1 MRALEEIDCEFVV
14 RDDAGG
20 ISRTSRALGDV
31 HATPAQVRGACARRR
46 ASTNESRDES
56 ESPVA
61 TASSVARA
69 VRDAVFADG
78 ALTEVLRPGWRREEA
93 TTRSALAWH
102 PRREILATADD
113 GGRCVARDVSRDGKG
128 GIRAHRGDENEENE
142 DGETTT
148 LRHRAHGRC
157 ARMAWRPGHGRAL
170 ALVGASGTCVWTRE
184 RRGTRATSAVAS
196 ETGALSPIDAA
207 KVRAMAASG
216 TSGKMFGYRWRL
228 TMYNER
234 GAHDAGPMAPPGGAC
249 AAESVSWS
257 PCGRLLATCS
267 RKSRVIHC
275 WDVSAGTYSPLGGG
289 AAGVSE
295 VAFSPCG
302 GYLFAAHVGE
312 GFSVWRCDD
321 MTCRKWSTNGREVTA
336 VTWGEVKGKSGRA
349 PVALVATRGSAK
361 ISAVHLSPRNA
372 VSEIAAHVLPLELPD
387 IVASSSDSGSS
398 DRDIADMAWDA
409 TSSRLCLILRGGDKD
424 GVVAVYATRTIN
436 IVSASLIGYFDS
448 TDDDANA
455 RARATALRVSA
466 PRPVD
471 ARRVRATIAVAFE
484 TGDVAL
490 VPLTFADPAR
500 AE

>member
-1 MRALEEIDCEFVV
+1 MRALEEIDCEFVA
-14 RDDAGG
+14 RDDAGV
-20 ISRTSRALGDV
+20 IARTSRALGDV
-31 HATPAQVRGACARRR
+31 HATPAQVRGACARRG
-46 ASTNESRDES
+46 STNESRADS
-56 ESPVA
+56 FDSPVA
-61 TASSVARA
+61 TVSSVARA
-69 VRDAVFADG
+69 VRDVVFADG
-78 ALTEVLRPGWRREEA
+78 ALTEVMPSRARRDDA

-102 PRREILATADD
+102 PRREILATAD
-113 GGRCVARDVSRDGKG
+113 GSGRCVARDVSRDAKG
-128 GIRAHRGDENEENE
+128 GIRTHRGDENEENE
-142 DGETTT
+142 DGEVTT

-157 ARMAWRPGHGRAL
+157 ERMAWRPGHGRAL

-216 TSGKMFGYRWRL
+216 TSGKVSGYRWRL
-228 TMYNER
+228 TIYNER

-257 PCGRLLATCS
+257 PCGRLLAACS

-275 WDVSAGTYSPLGGG
+275 WDVSAGTYCPLGGG
-289 AAGVSE
+289 GAGVSE

-336 VTWGEVKGKSGRA
+336 VAWGAVKGKRGRA
-349 PVALVATRGSAK
+349 PVALVATRGSVK
-361 ISAVHLSPRNA
+361 LSAVHLSPRDA

-387 IVASSSDSGSS
+387 IVSSESVSGSS

-409 TSSRLCLILRGGDKD
+409 SSSRLCLILRGGDKD
-424 GVVAVYATRTIN
+424 GVVAVYATRTVN

-448 TDDDANA
+448 PDDDANV

-466 PRPVD
+466 PRPVG
-471 ARRVRATIAVAFE
+471 AGRIRANIAVAFE

-490 VPLTFADPAR
+490 VPLTFADP
-500 AE
+500 ESSE